1 MYPESSILKV
11 RITYATSG
19 SRVWPVILHTTKGK
33 LVLDV
38 KSSSLWVFK
47 VFKEHKVLFSRGNK
61 CHLMAKSFLREKTE
75 PTIFG
80 IWQVAYSEASI
91 TLSEKRTPFFKLLR
105 TSLFCCFQ
113 KRLTPNLEE
122 KANRLKIFIRTNYVL
137 AIKFG

>member
-1 MYPESSILKV
+1 MYSESSILKA
-11 RITYATSG
+11 RITYAISG

-80 IWQVAYSEASI
+80 IWPVAYSEASI
-91 TLSEKRTPFFKLLR
+91 TLSEKKD
-105 TSLFCCFQ
+105 SIFQ
-113 KRLTPNLEE
+113 TIED
-122 KANRLKIFIRTNYVL
+122 
-137 AIKFG
+137 